1 VSKRSSGQLNALDR
15 NVDAADRRSV
25 QLDGSYER
33 ESIASVAD
41 PAPCAARF
49 FSELDQSIAGDIP
62 KIHASERNVER
73 SKHHGLRSSDG
84 FANLSKFIEMQIPS
98 CVAARD
104 MSVELG
110 AQTGTPSDVN
120 AIKSVRRSG
129 SRQISCA
136 AARPV
141 ASRAS
146 VGFRSMSRTKPEANR
161 IRPLAAMVLGL
172 TRQTTPRSLKWQAG
186 PTDQDLLRVGNCQIH
201 SCCVVNAGLRRLG
214 SMSPGRRAR
223 EAGLEGVSRKPR
235 TCSKQRGGFVRCIP
249 ASPPGSVGLQLPAT
263 SRLDHRNCSRSR
275 IVALSVH
282 SK

>member
-120 AIKSVRRSG
+120 AI
-129 SRQISCA
+129 
-136 AARPV
+136 
-141 ASRAS
+141 
-146 VGFRSMSRTKPEANR
+146 
-161 IRPLAAMVLGL
+161 RPLAAMVRGL

-214 SMSPGRRAR
+214 SMSPGRRR
-223 EAGLEGVSRKPR
+223 QTGRVG
-235 TCSKQRGGFVRCIP
+235 RCFKK
-249 ASPPGSVGLQLPAT
+249 S
-263 SRLDHRNCSRSR
+263 
-275 IVALSVH
+275 
-282 SK
+282 